1 MKTLIAIPS
10 MDLVPAR
17 FAQSLSMLQK
27 GDDECQVAFQIGS
40 LVYNARNSLAQIAV
54 ELEADRVLWLDSDM
68 VFSSDILGTLSH
80 AMKETK
86 ADIVTGLYFRRV
98 APYSPVLYKKLDAN
112 ADETAQFEDY
122 KELPEG
128 RTFEVAGCGFGC
140 VLMGTDVLLSVKG
153 RFGELFTPTPGM
165 GEDLAFCWRA
175 RQCGYKIVCDQSVKL
190 GHVGYEVIT
199 KRFYDAYNQSKQ
211 GRS

>member
-10 MDLVPAR
+10 MDMVPAR
-17 FAQSLSMLQK
+17 FAQSLSMLQR

-80 AMKETK
+80 AMQETK

-112 ADETAQFEDY
+112 ADESAQFEDY
-122 KELPEG
+122 KVLPKD

-140 VLMGTDVLLSVKG
+140 VLMGTDVLLSVKSK
-153 RFGELFTPTPGM
+153 FGELFTPTPGM

-199 KRFYDAYNQSKQ
+199 KRFYDAFSQKEQ